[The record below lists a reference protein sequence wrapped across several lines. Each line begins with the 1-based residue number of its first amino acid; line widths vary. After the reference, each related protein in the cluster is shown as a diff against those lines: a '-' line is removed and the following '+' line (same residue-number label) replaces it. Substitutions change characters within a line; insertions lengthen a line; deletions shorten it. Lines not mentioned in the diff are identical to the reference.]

1 MANISRFLPGGL
13 VSAATDTVAGGL
25 GVFDALTRG
34 YPASVT
40 NIGIAK
46 IREFEN
52 TFSLAAITSGPGQ
65 RAATT
70 PAVGDVIQLVTVPK
84 NHMVLGIRFEVV
96 VPDSTASLT
105 VATLSVSDGGALI
118 STINGL
124 AAAGTQYNT
133 VTPKLYTADTIVS
146 LIPGTLT
153 GAANLSNG
161 AYRIVIL
168 AVDMT
173 GQETTTLITG

>member
-13 VSAATDTVAGGL
+13 VSAATDTVAGGA

-40 NIGIAK
+40 NVGISK

-52 TFSLAAITSGPGQ
+52 TFSLAAVTTGPGQ

-70 PAVGDVIQLVTVPK
+70 PAVGDVIQLITVPK
-84 NHMVLGIRFEVV
+84 NHLVLAIRFEVV
-96 VPDSTASLT
+96 VPDTTASLT

-118 STINGL
+118 SSINGM

-133 VTPKLYTADTIVS
+133 VAPKVYTADTIIG
-146 LIPGTLT
+146 LIPGALT
-153 GAANLSNG
+153 GATTMSNG
-161 AYRIVIL
+161 AYRIVVL

-173 GQETTTLITG
+173 GQETTQLITG